1 MNRIKGLSMAG
12 IMILA
17 LANATFAGNIHT
29 GVVTPPPP
37 PPPLEESVATQPQ
50 NSTAPGNIHTGKA
63 SSDLGTEIILTLLQV
78 LSVY

>member
-1 MNRIKGLSMAG
+1 MNRIKRLSMAS
-12 IMILA
+12 IIILV

-37 PPPLEESVATQPQ
+37 PPEESVTTETQT
-50 NSTAPGNIHTGKA
+50 STAPGNIHTGKV